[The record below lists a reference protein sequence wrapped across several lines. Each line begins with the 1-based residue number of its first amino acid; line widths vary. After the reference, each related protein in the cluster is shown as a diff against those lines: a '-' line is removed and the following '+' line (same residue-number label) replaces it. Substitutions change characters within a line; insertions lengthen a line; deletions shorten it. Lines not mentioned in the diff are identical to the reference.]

1 MVPSRNEGM
10 YLGGGNNSNME
21 TDQPA
26 VYETVLQVDDEVGQ
40 LAHQDGLQIMM
51 ISTKDGI
58 KEKGKAVQIKKVFST
73 SRTSLEENSPTSSV
87 DPWTRILTRASL
99 NQIRLCMQGF

>member
-1 MVPSRNEGM
+1 
-10 YLGGGNNSNME
+10 ME

-40 LAHQDGLQIMM
+40 LAHQDDLQIMM

-58 KEKGKAVQIKKVFST
+58 K
-73 SRTSLEENSPTSSV
+73 
-87 DPWTRILTRASL
+87 
-99 NQIRLCMQGF
+99 